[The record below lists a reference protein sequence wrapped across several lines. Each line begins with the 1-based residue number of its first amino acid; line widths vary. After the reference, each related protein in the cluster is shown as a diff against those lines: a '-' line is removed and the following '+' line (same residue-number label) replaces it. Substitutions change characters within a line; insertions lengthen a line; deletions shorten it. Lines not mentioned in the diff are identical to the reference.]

1 MATQNDQATTQ
12 AHNIENVASGQKL
25 IIWAILLNILTYG
38 LVYAIGDIAGLLSIA
53 VIVLS
58 FVGLFKLA
66 SGLGYSIAA
75 KIGFIILLIIPL
87 IGLITLL
94 ILNSKAT
101 KALRAAGYKV
111 GLLGASR

>member
-1 MATQNDQATTQ
+1 MVTQNNQTTIQ
-12 AHNIENVASGQKL
+12 SHNIGNVVSGQKL

-38 LVYAIGDIAGLLSIA
+38 LQYVIGNIAGLLFIA

-58 FVGLFKLA
+58 LVGLFKLA
-66 SGLGYSIAA
+66 SGLGYSIAS

-101 KALRAAGYKV
+101 QALRAAGYRV
-111 GLLGASR
+111 GLFGASR